1 MELVSLYYF
10 TELAKDLHMT
20 RTAERL
26 YVSQQ
31 TLSNHIA
38 RLPFCLL
45 ENRIGERIRECF
57 AESRVTPWAYITS
70 TYTHISAS
78 VCFQRLAAAF
88 IPHICLAEQRKEI
101 PDDINI
107 FPLLHNGRPLI
118 QQVNLI
124 RLRERFLPRP
134 HRYFQDLLSGYLR
147 AVEQVHLE
155 RTV

>member
-1 MELVSLYYF
+1 MPPTQHDAAHDGQLGVELPQDPRPPRGVQVVAF
-10 TELAKDLHMT
+10 D
-20 RTAERL
+20 
-26 YVSQQ
+26 
-31 TLSNHIA
+31 
-38 RLPFCLL
+38 
-45 ENRIGERIRECF
+45 G
-57 AESRVTPWAYITS
+57 
-70 TYTHISAS
+70 AS